1 MSLVFE
7 NGAHRCFSMV
17 SYIAQNPRVRLK
29 TGYLFQA
36 AFVENGTVTWP
47 GNIDIDPET
56 LYEYSMPLTPEKNE
70 TLLE

>member
-1 MSLVFE
+1 
-7 NGAHRCFSMV
+7 MV

-47 GNIDIDPET
+47 GNIDLDPET
-56 LYEYSMPLTPEKNE
+56 LY
-70 TLLE
+70 